1 MRPINSSKNKLN
13 SKISWLLNLE
23 PNAHVDEI
31 SSLANRRASKSA
43 RLETIA
49 L

>member
-1 MRPINSSKNKLN
+1 MD

-23 PNAHVDEI
+23 PNAYLDEI
-31 SSLANRRASKSA
+31 SFLTNWRASKSA
-43 RLETIA
+43 RLETVA